1 MAKTAKHREMD
12 MLHGGLAGRLI
23 LFALPLAFSSILQQ
37 LFNSADV
44 AVVGRFAGDTALA
57 AVGSCVALVGI
68 FVNLIVGLSVGPNA
82 VLALLIGQNSRDE
95 INRTLHTVLTF
106 GAALGAGL
114 MLVGW
119 LSARPILVLSG
130 TPESVLDEALL
141 YIFIYFLSIPF
152 MVVYNFSAA
161 VLRSYG
167 DSRRPMY
174 YLLLSGTVN
183 VVLNLFLVIVMQVIS
198 NVLSAVMVIT
208 HLIRRDDDFAFRF
221 RRMRIEKEP
230 LLRILQI
237 GIPAGIQGAIFSVS
251 NVFIQ
256 SGINSFGENA
266 IAGSSLALNFEYFT
280 YDIANAFAQAA
291 VTFTSQN
298 FGAGNIGRCKRIF
311 RLCLLFGIVFT
322 EILSA
327 VFMVWDDFFV
337 SIYTSSSA
345 VAVFAVSRM
354 RHVCSLEGLTATY
367 EVESASLRG
376 MGRSLEPAVFTI
388 LGTVVFRLIWMA
400 TVFRLFPTYE
410 MLMNVYPASWI
421 FTGAALLIVYVRQ
434 MRRTARSV

>member
-44 AVVGRFAGDTALA
+44 AVVGRFAGDAALA

-152 MVVYNFSAA
+152 MVVYNF
-161 VLRSYG
+161 
-167 DSRRPMY
+167 
-174 YLLLSGTVN
+174 
-183 VVLNLFLVIVMQVIS
+183 
-198 NVLSAVMVIT
+198 
-208 HLIRRDDDFAFRF
+208 
-221 RRMRIEKEP
+221 
-230 LLRILQI
+230 
-237 GIPAGIQGAIFSVS
+237 
-251 NVFIQ
+251 
-256 SGINSFGENA
+256 
-266 IAGSSLALNFEYFT
+266 
-280 YDIANAFAQAA
+280 
-291 VTFTSQN
+291 
-298 FGAGNIGRCKRIF
+298 GAGDIRRCKRIF

>member
-44 AVVGRFAGDTALA
+44 AVVGRFAGDAALA

-152 MVVYNFSAA
+152 MVVYNFGAA

-183 VVLNLFLVIVMQVIS
+183 VVLNLFLVIVMQLGVAGVAIATVIS

-280 YDIANAFAQAA
+280 YDIAMQKDLPSLPAVRYRIHRNPERGFHGLGRFLRQHLHLEQRGRRVRGQPYAA
-291 VTFTSQN
+291 
-298 FGAGNIGRCKRIF
+298 
-311 RLCLLFGIVFT
+311 CLLARGVDRHLRGRKR
-322 EILSA
+322 LSA
-327 VFMVWDDFFV
+327 
-337 SIYTSSSA
+337 
-345 VAVFAVSRM
+345 
-354 RHVCSLEGLTATY
+354 RHGPLARAC
-367 EVESASLRG
+367 RFHHPRH
-376 MGRSLEPAVFTI
+376 GRVPPDLDGDRVPP
-388 LGTVVFRLIWMA
+388 LPDL
-400 TVFRLFPTYE
+400 
-410 MLMNVYPASWI
+410 
-421 FTGAALLIVYVRQ
+421 
-434 MRRTARSV
+434 

>member
-1 MAKTAKHREMD
+1 MSDNIVIIIQALQKNQQNHKKDDCCHKQD
-12 MLHGGLAGRLI
+12 HG
-23 LFALPLAFSSILQQ
+23 
-37 LFNSADV
+37 
-44 AVVGRFAGDTALA
+44 
-57 AVGSCVALVGI
+57 
-68 FVNLIVGLSVGPNA
+68 
-82 VLALLIGQNSRDE
+82 E
-95 INRTLHTVLTF
+95 
-106 GAALGAGL
+106 
-114 MLVGW
+114 
-119 LSARPILVLSG
+119 
-130 TPESVLDEALL
+130 
-141 YIFIYFLSIPF
+141 
-152 MVVYNFSAA
+152 
-161 VLRSYG
+161 RSH
-167 DSRRPMY
+167 
-174 YLLLSGTVN
+174 
-183 VVLNLFLVIVMQVIS
+183 LN
-198 NVLSAVMVIT
+198 
-208 HLIRRDDDFAFRF
+208 
-221 RRMRIEKEP
+221 
-230 LLRILQI
+230 
-237 GIPAGIQGAIFSVS
+237 
-251 NVFIQ
+251 
-256 SGINSFGENA
+256 
-266 IAGSSLALNFEYFT
+266 
-280 YDIANAFAQAA
+280 
-291 VTFTSQN
+291 
-298 FGAGNIGRCKRIF
+298 F